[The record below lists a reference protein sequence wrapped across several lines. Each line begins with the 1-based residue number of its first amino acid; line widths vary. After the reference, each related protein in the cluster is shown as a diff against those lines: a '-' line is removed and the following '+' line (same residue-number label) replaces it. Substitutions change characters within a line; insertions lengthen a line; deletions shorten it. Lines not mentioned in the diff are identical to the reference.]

1 MLNVME
7 SKQYCLCC
15 KFSFV
20 LIHYYILFYQ
30 QRLGHPLHLRAS
42 TMYAKEIADKKEKD
56 QPDKP
61 ATAVDVLET
70 IPAAY

>member
-1 MLNVME
+1 
-7 SKQYCLCC
+7 
-15 KFSFV
+15 
-20 LIHYYILFYQ
+20 
-30 QRLGHPLHLRAS
+30 
-42 TMYAKEIADKKEKD
+42 MYAKEIADKKEKD